1 MNNTIFVNQIGYKTS
16 EKKIAFVDKANYSES
31 KFEICTLDGKSVY
44 SGTLANAM
52 YDDLSRQ
59 ETLAADFSDFKTPG
73 TYKIVCGNHSSYSFA
88 IGEDVYNPVY
98 KSILEYFTLSRCG
111 HRTVK
116 SDWATE
122 DCHTSTAEIYGTK
135 EKKQVIGG
143 WHDAGD
149 YGRYVVAG
157 SKTIMDLLQAYKAA
171 PEFKGFDILE
181 EVRFELEWMLQMQR
195 EDGGVYHKISC
206 YNFCPFIMPHEE
218 KQVQVLAPVSTA
230 ATADFAGCLAFASTI
245 YESKDKAFADKL
257 LEKAILAQKYLDSK
271 EDELYENPAE
281 ITTGS
286 YSDKDVRDERFFALC
301 ALFAATKNQEYL
313 SKAMEYK
320 NEDWGVKFFW
330 GMVNGYGVEILL
342 QNKDLI
348 SDKASIEKLEE
359 TVIQKANNL
368 KEIVNKAAFRTAM
381 SRVFWGSNGAVC
393 DDAHVLML
401 AWKITGDS
409 SYYDAAKAQLNY
421 VLGCNPLAVCYV
433 TGFGENTVSKPHH
446 RPSGA
451 AKKTMPGMLSG
462 GPSAGLQD
470 AVARE
475 KLTGKAPLSCFID
488 HMGSYSTNEVAIYWN
503 SPLVLLIAFLGLI

>member
-1 MNNTIFVNQIGYKTS
+1 MDKTIFVNQIGYSNTQ
-16 EKKIAFVDKANYSES
+16 KKIAFVDKAFNSETR
-31 KFEICTLDGKSVY
+31 FDVCTLDGKSVY
-44 SGTLANAM
+44 SGTLSNPVR
-52 YDDLSRQ
+52 DEFSNQDIC
-59 ETLAADFSDFKTPG
+59 TADFSDFTQAG
-73 TYKIVCGNHSSYSFA
+73 TYKIVCKNQESCSFK
-88 IGEDVYNPVY
+88 IGENIYAPLY

-116 SDWATE
+116 SDWCSE
-122 DCHTSTAEIYGTK
+122 DCHTSAAEIYGTK

-149 YGRYVVAG
+149 YGRYVVAA
-157 SKTIMDLLQAYKAA
+157 SKAVMDLLLAYQAA
-171 PEFKGFDILE
+171 PEFKDFDILD
-181 EVRFELEWMLQMQR
+181 EVRFELEWMLQMQK

-206 YNFCPFIMPHEE
+206 YNFCGFIMPHEE

-257 LEKAILAQKYLDSK
+257 LEKAILAQKYLDK
-271 EDELYENPAE
+271 TEDELYVNPAE

-313 SKAMEYK
+313 DKAMEYK
-320 NEDWGVKFFW
+320 NEDWGINYFW

-342 QNKDLI
+342 KNKEFI
-348 SDKASIEKLEE
+348 EDKTALKNLEE
-359 TVIQKANNL
+359 SVIQKADNL
-368 KEIVNKAAFRTAM
+368 KEIVNKASYKTAL
-381 SRVFWGSNGAVC
+381 SRVTWGSNGAIC
-393 DDAHVLML
+393 DLAHVLL
-401 AWKITGDS
+401 TAYKISGDK
-409 SYYDAAKAQLNY
+409 SYYEAALSQLNY
-421 VLGCNPLAVCYV
+421 LLGCNPLAVCYV
-433 TGFGENTVSKPHH
+433 TGFGENTVTKPHH

-475 KLTGKAPLSCFID
+475 KLAGKAPLSCFID

-503 SPLVLLIAFLGLI
+503 SPLVLLIAFLELV